1 MQSERLN
8 TSRHRRK
15 IQLQKHLGKSRQYW
29 RDIILGVNDG
39 LVSTF
44 LLVAGVAGGGLS
56 STDILLTAIAG
67 AIAGAISMA
76 AGEYVATK
84 SQNEV
89 MRGEINLEEDHVKN
103 NLEEEMEELNELFEK
118 IGLTLNEDDKDVDA
132 EKEQTSLAAKF
143 PVTHESIDDCSVSQ
157 VVNKSVGFGKDKD
170 TELDKDVEQ
179 GSHSMQDVK
188 ELQSNLKEFYRTNP
202 KALLKIMKTLE
213 FGVVDE
219 ETRSPIRA
227 GAFSCILFILGSL
240 PSVLPFLFSGNSP
253 TIGLI
258 AAAIG
263 TIVCLM
269 LVGMI
274 KTWATR
280 GKMWSS
286 AIENLVIAGCGG
298 GAAYGIGLMF
308 DTIIR

>member
-1 MQSERLN
+1 
-8 TSRHRRK
+8 
-15 IQLQKHLGKSRQYW
+15 
-29 RDIILGVNDG
+29 
-39 LVSTF
+39 
-44 LLVAGVAGGGLS
+44 
-56 STDILLTAIAG
+56 
-67 AIAGAISMA
+67 
-76 AGEYVATK
+76 
-84 SQNEV
+84 

-143 PVTHESIDDCSVSQ
+143 PITHESLDDCSVSQ
-157 VVNKSVGFGKDKD
+157 VVNKSLGFGKDKD

-202 KALLKIMKTLE
+202 KALLKIMKSLE

-240 PSVLPFLFSGNSP
+240 PSVLPFLFSGHSP

-280 GKMWSS
+280 GKMCSA

>member
-103 NLEEEMEELNELFEK
+103 NLEEELEELNELFEK

-132 EKEQTSLAAKF
+132 EKEQTSLAANF
-143 PVTHESIDDCSVSQ
+143 PITRESLDDCSVSQ

-202 KALLKIMKTLE
+202 KALLKIMKSLE

-240 PSVLPFLFSGNSP
+240 PSVLPFLFSGHSP

-263 TIVCLM
+263 TIVCIM

-280 GKMWSS
+280 GNCCSA